1 MLIAIIL
8 MGILTSGQAQVFGFY
23 GQSDRA
29 DLGGHPRCNCTSLG
43 SGDHYCLSIETCVPG
58 NCTPVCKC
66 DMAEPEHPTPYAPL
80 GSSLMLIPMAAGYLV
95 AKKRGFWN

>member
-1 MLIAIIL
+1 MLISIIL
-8 MGILTSGQAQVFGFY
+8 MGIVTSGQAQAFCFD

-29 DLGGHPRCNCTSLG
+29 DLGGYPRCNCTSLG
-43 SGDHYCLSIETCVPG
+43 SRYYNCPSIDMDIPG
-58 NCTPVCKC
+58 NCKPGCKC

-95 AKKRGFWN
+95 AKKRVFWN